1 MPSFWTITGQRTTQR
16 EKRMQPLIVDYQ
28 RGPVPT
34 KASIPLLMSKEAC
47 AKDTTPSLLPSPS
60 NGPLQLAQATKHWS
74 SRSETTQCDQATRR
88 NKRCLRTSSIDVGLF
103 RRPLLIIQI
112 SDPDWESVAAD
123 AEFGR
128 HVNKSI
134 CPVVMSINHEIIRGR
149 SAN

>member
-1 MPSFWTITGQRTTQR
+1 MLTFWTATGQRTTQKK
-16 EKRMQPLIVDYQ
+16 KRMQPLVDDYQ

-34 KASIPLLMSKEAC
+34 KVSIPLVMNKNAN

-60 NGPLQLAQATKHWS
+60 IGPLQRTCLHWS
-74 SRSETTQCDQATRR
+74 SRCETTQCDQATRR
-88 NKRCLRTSSIDVGLF
+88 NKRCPRTSSIDVGFF

-128 HVNKSI
+128 HINKSI
-134 CPVVMSINHEIIRGR
+134 CPVVMSINHEILRGR